1 MLVPKILL
9 TPIKIRIFGPKTDKI
24 GPKLGLFDQGSAF
37 LALLVQKSTKK
48 TMQTRCLGG
57 FSYAYVPK
65 LLLPPVRIRIFC
77 PKRPNLVQNLFG
89 HFGSNIG
96 FFFPICHMPGQ
107 KSMRTR
113 CLGGFFRYLGTKTF
127 AFSSKN

>member
-48 TMQTRCLGG
+48 QCKQG
-57 FSYAYVPK
+57 A
-65 LLLPPVRIRIFC
+65 
-77 PKRPNLVQNLFG
+77 
-89 HFGSNIG
+89 
-96 FFFPICHMPGQ
+96 
-107 KSMRTR
+107 
-113 CLGGFFRYLGTKTF
+113 
-127 AFSSKN
+127 